1 MTTFDPQARRSWP
14 ARPGE
19 PIAIVGIA
27 ELDPGTLDDVVVDVA
42 RFGIPPM
49 QAKSMNRMQ
58 LLMLEAARRCLAD
71 AGHPDR
77 PLPAERTDVITGLCF
92 ALDRQH
98 ANALRVELPRYAR
111 EVERAAS
118 AAGAE
123 PDSAARAA
131 EELRAIL
138 TRRLGGSPHDR
149 VGEMASTIP
158 ARIAAAFKL
167 RGRTLAVE
175 SAEAT
180 SFVAVSQAVRQL
192 RAEVSDAALVLA
204 GQRRES
210 PYVARALAAKLRGGS
225 EVGGPE
231 RPGGEGPPALPL
243 TEGVGAV
250 LLKRLPDAVRDGDR
264 VYATILDCTLR
275 HDPLPGCFRPSRSTA
290 LRRLAAEESLRAAG
304 ADADTVQY
312 VEAVES
318 ALGPGV
324 DTGHPSLAADRPSAD
339 VGHLSVDVSRPSADV
354 DRPSVDVD
362 SPSAD
367 VGHPSEDVGHPFA
380 DVGHPS
386 VDVSRPSVD
395 VGRPSADVSRP
406 SVDVDSPSADV
417 GHPSADVSRPSA
429 DVGHLSVD
437 VDSPS
442 VDVGR
447 PSADVGHPS
456 ADVSRSSADVSR
468 SSADVSRSS
477 ADVDRPS
484 ADVGHPSADVSRPSV
499 NVDNPSVNVGHP
511 SADVSH
517 PSADVG
523 HPVDVDSPSADVGH
537 PSADVDSPSTDVSR
551 PSVDIGHPSV
561 DVGRVLAGAVLG
573 TGDGRAFAHAGLA
586 ALAKVASALHDRRY
600 PVPGGAV
607 AVGPGTRTGAPW
619 TAGVRAGVPRRAVV
633 HGASLTGTFCHL
645 VLEEHPGT
653 ASGGTASVGRGP
665 APVPGRTGWLTP
677 GRPRARRTWAAATR
691 AVPIAVVGLGGRF
704 AGADDAA
711 GFWRVVRS
719 GRTRIA
725 PVPDSVLDREL
736 YHSPGAL
743 SLTHTY
749 TDRGGHVPV
758 PAEPPEDPAVLPPRY
773 AVLDGA
779 QQLALTV
786 AAELFAPCRTR
797 GRPTGRGIVAVGGT
811 LGPTRE
817 RRAHTALALGGL
829 DDTVTGLAA
838 LGGLSALQRK
848 KLLERLRERTGATGQ
863 DERGDALAPAL
874 LDGCL
879 ASGVAALLAN
889 EYGLEAV
896 PLAVE
901 AACASSLAALDIAVG
916 ELRAGTVDYAVAGGV
931 ELACTVRDM
940 VLCSALGLLSHGTNA
955 PFDATADGFTPG
967 DGCGLF
973 LLKRYDDA
981 RRDGDPIHGLIRAVG
996 ASNDAKSLIA
1006 PDVDGQVRA
1015 MQRAFAQVDF
1025 EPCTV
1030 DYLEAHGTGTKVGDR
1045 VEIAAAARLYAGGP
1059 RAEPLRIGSAKS
1071 FFGHTFAA
1079 AGSAGLLRTLL
1090 ALRAATLPPNT
1101 SLRTLNPAL
1110 GLAAIPAEILTRP
1123 EPWTRPPG
1131 RPRRAAVSS
1140 FGTGGIN
1147 YHVLVEEQPDDR
1159 HVRDVRDVR
1168 DDGDEVQEEEVRPR

>member
-1 MTTFDPQARRSWP
+1 MTTFDPQAHRSWP
-14 ARPGE
+14 VRPGE
-19 PIAIVGIA
+19 PVAIVGIA

-111 EVERAAS
+111 EVERAAI

-123 PDSAARAA
+123 PDRAARAA
-131 EELRAIL
+131 EELRGIL

-180 SFVAVSQAVRQL
+180 SFVAVAQAVRQL

-210 PYVARALAAKLRGGS
+210 PYVAAALAAKFRAGPGM
-225 EVGGPE
+225 GGPE
-231 RPGGEGPPALPL
+231 RPGDGGPRALPL

-275 HDPLPGCFRPSRSTA
+275 HDPSPGCFRPSRSTA

-304 ADADTVQY
+304 VGAETVQY

-318 ALGPGV
+318 ALGSGV
-324 DTGHPSLAADRPSAD
+324 DTGHASAGAGGPSGGVGLPSGGVA
-339 VGHLSVDVSRPSADV
+339 
-354 DRPSVDVD
+354 
-362 SPSAD
+362 
-367 VGHPSEDVGHPFA
+367 HPSGDT
-380 DVGHPS
+380 
-386 VDVSRPSVD
+386 
-395 VGRPSADVSRP
+395 
-406 SVDVDSPSADV
+406 
-417 GHPSADVSRPSA
+417 GHPSADA
-429 DVGHLSVD
+429 
-437 VDSPS
+437 
-442 VDVGR
+442 
-447 PSADVGHPS
+447 GHPS
-456 ADVSRSSADVSR
+456 GDA
-468 SSADVSRSS
+468 
-477 ADVDRPS
+477 
-484 ADVGHPSADVSRPSV
+484 GHPSGDA
-499 NVDNPSVNVGHP
+499 GHP
-511 SADVSH
+511 STDA
-517 PSADVG
+517 
-523 HPVDVDSPSADVGH
+523 GH
-537 PSADVDSPSTDVSR
+537 PSGGIR
-551 PSVDIGHPSV
+551 HPSGGI
-561 DVGRVLAGAVLG
+561 GRVFAGAALG

-586 ALAKVASALHDRRY
+586 ALAKVASALHARRY
-600 PVPGGAV
+600 PAPGGAA
-607 AVGPGTRTGAPW
+607 AVSSTGTRTGAPW
-619 TAGVRAGVPRRAVV
+619 TTGVRSGVPRRAVV

-645 VLEEHPGT
+645 VLEERPG
-653 ASGGTASVGRGP
+653 AGAVPAGAVPAAKGLGGAGALGAGSGGTGPASTTPIGTGTGGAAPAPDGADPWSP
-665 APVPGRTGWLTP
+665 APVGTGPANTAPTGTGPGGTAPTGTAPTGTGPASTAPGSAGQGRAGPGGAGGHPGPGSGGWFAPGRS
-677 GRPRARRTWAAATR
+677 RARRVRGAVAR

-758 PAEPPEDPAVLPPRY
+758 PAEPPEDPVVLPPRY

-779 QQLALTV
+779 QRLALTV
-786 AAELFAPCRTR
+786 AAELFAPRRAR

-838 LGGLSALQRK
+838 LGGLTALQRK
-848 KLLERLRERTGATGQ
+848 KLLERLRERTGQ
-863 DERGDALAPAL
+863 DEHGGGLAPAL

-889 EYGLEAV
+889 EYGLAAV

-916 ELRAGTVDYAVAGGV
+916 ELRAGTADYAVAGGV
-931 ELACTVRDM
+931 ELACTERDM

-955 PFDATADGFTPG
+955 PFDAAADGFTPG

-981 RRDGDPIHGLIRAVG
+981 LRDGDPIHGLIRAVG

-1110 GLAAIPAEILTRP
+1110 GLAAIPAEIRTGP
-1123 EPWTRPPG
+1123 APWTRPPG

-1147 YHVLVEEQPDDR
+1147 YHVLVEEHPDG
-1159 HVRDVRDVR
+1159 RDAP
-1168 DDGDEVQEEEVRPR
+1168 DEVQEEEVRPR